1 MPKKGYINW
10 ANCKPRAVLLADLG
24 DDTLPISEDSATAKQ
39 AWEHRYKQ
47 YLAFKDVCIAAF
59 EQFQRLHPRPT
70 HDHLG
75 CPIFDNHPAKRS

>member
-10 ANCKPRAVLLADLG
+10 ANCEPRAVLLADLG

-47 YLAFKDVCIAAF
+47 YPAFKDVCF
-59 EQFQRLHPRPT
+59 E
-70 HDHLG
+70 
-75 CPIFDNHPAKRS
+75 